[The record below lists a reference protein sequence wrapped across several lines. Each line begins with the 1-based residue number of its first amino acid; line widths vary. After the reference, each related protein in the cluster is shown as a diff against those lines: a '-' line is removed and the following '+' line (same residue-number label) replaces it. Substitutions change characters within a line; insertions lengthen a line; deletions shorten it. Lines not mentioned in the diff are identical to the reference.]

1 MGLELQLG
9 HIAIGVVLEAAPIRQ
24 AGHRMGV
31 AAIAIAV
38 AHPAFGSQVAAQGV
52 VAVALAVIAHAV
64 ETPAGGS
71 AQQAVERIITKSLR
85 LREAHLEILDREHV
99 AGCAISITQILQR
112 AGVSQ
117 RPAHQLLQSPA
128 LGSPGVI
135 AILALRL
142 VGPEYA
148 LGEASGCIVTRTRHI
163 AILTCDAL
171 QQQALAV
178 GIGHCFP
185 QLAIVPSRI
194 LYPAQAVG

>member
-1 MGLELQLG
+1 
-9 HIAIGVVLEAAPIRQ
+9 
-24 AGHRMGV
+24 MGV
-31 AAIAIAV
+31 AAVAIAV

-52 VAVALAVIAHAV
+52 VAVALAVVAHAV

-85 LREAHLEILDREHV
+85 LREAHLEILDHEHV

-112 AGVSQ
+112 AGVAQ

-142 VGPEYA
+142 VGSEYA
-148 LGEASGCIVTRTRHI
+148 LGECAMVTKPLLFCIQSITQSGVLPRCRLSFDRPSGMRFFESSKFPRQFLWLKITSFQDICHL
-163 AILTCDAL
+163 LTFISQTSTD
-171 QQQALAV
+171 
-178 GIGHCFP
+178 
-185 QLAIVPSRI
+185 
-194 LYPAQAVG
+194 